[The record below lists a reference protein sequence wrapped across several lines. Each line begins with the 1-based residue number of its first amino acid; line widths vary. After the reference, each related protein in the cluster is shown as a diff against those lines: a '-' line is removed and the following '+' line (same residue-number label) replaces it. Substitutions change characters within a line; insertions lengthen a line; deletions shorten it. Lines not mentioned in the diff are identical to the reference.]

1 MQQINEWKAMVSESL
16 SNMVNEIGQ
25 VVPSLLAAIVILIV
39 GFLVTK
45 LVVGIIKKGLK
56 LIKADKLDDKLNEID
71 FFGGKT
77 LNFNIVTIVSQFVK
91 WVLYIVIL
99 IIVSDVLNLKIIS
112 AEISNLL
119 RYLPSLFTALVIFV
133 VGLLLANAIKKVIRS
148 FFESMEL
155 SGSKF
160 ISSLVF
166 GILLI
171 FVSITAL
178 NQAGIDTTI
187 ITSNLIMVLGGLL
200 LAFSVAFG
208 LGARNVVESL
218 LKAFYARKIYE
229 IGQVVKF
236 NNIEGE
242 IEAINNISV
251 TIKTTSGK
259 KLIVPISEI
268 SDNQVEIHE

>member
-1 MQQINEWKAMVSESL
+1 MVSESL